1 MKSRLDRIADWEGR
15 LREARWQAGALSVC
29 CGLTER
35 ELRRFI
41 RSTFGLRLHVWI
53 RRSRMAHAAAL
64 LRQGAAV
71 KEVSATLGYKQASHF
86 SRDFKSFYGVEP
98 GRFASAGDGP

>member
-1 MKSRLDRIADWEGR
+1 MKSRLDRIGDWEER
-15 LREARWQAGALSVC
+15 LRNAKWQARALSTG

-41 RSTFGLRLHVWI
+41 HSKFGLRLHLWI
-53 RRSRMAHAAAL
+53 RGDRMEHAAAL

-71 KEVSATLGYKQASHF
+71 KEVSAILGYEQASHF
-86 SRDFKSFYGVEP
+86 SRDFKSFYGITP
-98 GRFASAGDGP
+98 GRFASAGERL